1 MAEELERQFIY
12 PASGRTQKKERIMRN
27 EKGFTLIEL
36 VVVIVILGILAAVAV
51 PKFVD
56 MQVDARV
63 SSMNGLAGTLRS
75 AASLAHAQWLVKG
88 QPGTI
93 DMEGTTI
100 NMASGYPS
108 ADASGGNP
116 GIVGAINL
124 DGFSV
129 SAEAANGIRTFTL
142 NGGPAGCSVIYTD
155 AATAASGVAEIDST
169 NVTDANC
176 Q

>member
-1 MAEELERQFIY
+1 
-12 PASGRTQKKERIMRN
+12 MRN
-27 EKGFTLIEL
+27 QSGFTLIEL

-63 SSMNGLAGTLRS
+63 SAMDGLAGSLRS

-88 QPGTI
+88 QPATI
-93 DMEGTTI
+93 DMEGTTVNI
-100 NMASGYPS
+100 DTGYPS
-108 ADASGGNP
+108 ADASAGGNP
-116 GIVGAINL
+116 GIVGAISL
-124 DGFSV
+124 DGFDV
-129 SAEAANGIRTFTL
+129 SAEAGSGERTFTL
-142 NGGPAGCSVIYTD
+142 SGGPAGCSVIYTD
-155 AATAASGVAEIDST
+155 AATAASGVAEVDST